1 VLPIVDTGYIY
12 ESTKGDQGQ
21 LSEVTQPKGMWNS
34 KGLSQLK
41 CGTVQ
46 AARVVQESNQNSVL
60 PSQPCISCIIRVSEC
75 QSVRVS
81 ECQSVCSQ
89 SV

>member
-1 VLPIVDTGYIY
+1 VLEIVDTGYKY

-21 LSEVTQPKGMWNS
+21 LSEVTKLKGMWNS

-46 AARVVQESNQNSVL
+46 ATGVVWESNQNSTL
-60 PSQPCISCIIRVSEC
+60 PSQPCISRISGISIY
-75 QSVRVS
+75 SL
-81 ECQSVCSQ
+81 
-89 SV
+89 